1 MATTTREVAADVQV
15 TGILDMRMNPVQNLN
30 TDLDMYPSQ
39 PHHGASKAY
48 VDSLRD
54 DIVSNLPNEV
64 DNGEF

>member
-1 MATTTREVAADVQV
+1 MATTRAVAADVQV
-15 TGILDMRMNPVQNLN
+15 TGTLDMRQNPVQNLQTN
-30 TDLDMYPSQ
+30 LALYPLE

-54 DIVSNLPNEV
+54 GIVSGLADDI